1 LKHISNIIFVYICL
15 IMAITVYGETQED
28 IINNI
33 QIKYKGI
40 NDFYATFRQDA
51 TIKALDKVQT
61 ANGELWIK
69 KDAKMRWNYINPGQ
83 DQIISDGTNLWYY
96 YKDEGYV
103 VKANL
108 KEMGSNPNLISLLS
122 DLNNLKEVF
131 KIKVSSTQEEN
142 KPYYLI
148 DLTPL
153 DNENDDI
160 NKISLA
166 IEKDSLII
174 HKLFLYDPFNNLT
187 IVKLNNIKINKGIK
201 DKVFEFKVPKGVEVV
216 TPPPVNTNKSS

>member
-1 LKHISNIIFVYICL
+1 MKHISNIIFVYIFL
-15 IMAITVYGETQED
+15 IMAVTVYGETQED

-96 YKDEGYV
+96 YKDEDYV

-122 DLNNLKEVF
+122 DLNNLKKVF

-153 DNENDDI
+153 DSENDDI

-216 TPPPVNTNKSS
+216 TPPPVNTNQSS